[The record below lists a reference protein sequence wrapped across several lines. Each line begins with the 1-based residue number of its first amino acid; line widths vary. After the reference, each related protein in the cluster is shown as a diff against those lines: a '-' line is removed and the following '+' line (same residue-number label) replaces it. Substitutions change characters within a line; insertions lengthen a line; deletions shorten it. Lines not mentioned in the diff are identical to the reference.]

1 VSRSRTASVAG
12 ALIALAAITAG
23 CGGSDGG
30 SGPDVTLPSS
40 LSIPATTSS
49 TAGPATTTTVEVPPT
64 NPTGDGAPI
73 IVSVKAEPG
82 ADTCTAGSIPA
93 LVTFEVE
100 PQPPVRV
107 FSVFLDG
114 APAISSGTPG
124 VLTIERV
131 PCDGAIH
138 TVLFIATGTDG
149 QSSTQAVA
157 FRAPRTS

>member
-1 VSRSRTASVAG
+1 MSPRRAAAIVG
-12 ALIALAAITAG
+12 ALVVLAAGTAG

-30 SGPDVTLPSS
+30 AGPEVTLPSS
-40 LSIPATTSS
+40 LGIPATTSS

-64 NPTGDGAPI
+64 SPTGDGAPI

-82 ADTCTAGSIPA
+82 ADTCTAGAIPA

-114 APAISSGTPG
+114 TPAISSATPG

-138 TVLFIATGTDG
+138 TVLFIATGIDG

-157 FRAPRTS
+157 FRAPRPA